1 LGVLVESK
9 AIRRFLNTTIT
20 EYKDETAATKEA
32 DDTWETW
39 KEPHQ
44 YRFPMNPLPGLVIL
58 LLGIMMSS
66 HHQLSMT
73 STMIHKQWGTM
84 FVGFAM
90 ARAVTYIVLY
100 ISPPQS
106 LLPSRPPSEIITSFC
121 LTAGGIIFMLSA
133 HDIVVALEYN
143 DLDAMFV
150 FTVTMG
156 LTCLILAWTTVLMA
170 IKGWA
175 TRKEHAA
182 ASFLKPSP
190 A

>member
-1 LGVLVESK
+1 MLVDSK
-9 AIRRFLNTTIT
+9 RIRKLLNATIT
-20 EYKDETAATKEA
+20 AYKHEAAETIDA

-66 HHQLSMT
+66 HHQASMT

-84 FVGFAM
+84 FIGFAM
-90 ARAVTYIVLY
+90 ARAVTYIILY

-106 LLPSRPPSEIITSFC
+106 LLPSRPPSEIISSFC

-143 DLDAMFV
+143 GLEAMFV

-156 LTCLILAWTTVLMA
+156 LTCLVLAWTTVLMA
-170 IKGWA
+170 VKGWA

-182 ASFLKPSP
+182 DSSVKHSP